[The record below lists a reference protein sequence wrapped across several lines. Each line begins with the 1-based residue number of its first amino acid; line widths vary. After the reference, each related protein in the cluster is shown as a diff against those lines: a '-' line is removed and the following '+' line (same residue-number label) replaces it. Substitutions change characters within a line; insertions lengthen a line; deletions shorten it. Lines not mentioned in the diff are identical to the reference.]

1 MSKRRKILVVEFNS
15 TEARE
20 TFGSIKL
27 DEQEALNV
35 ALVHAYN
42 FDNKEEQRV
51 EPVPGMY
58 TEEEINVLLQEINEK
73 DTQAKAEL
81 IQNKEHA

>member
-15 TEARE
+15 IEARE
-20 TFGSIKL
+20 TFGSIKF

-58 TEEEINVLLQEINEK
+58 TDEEVSVLIKEINEK
-73 DTQAKAEL
+73 TPEAKAEL
-81 IQNKEHA
+81 IQNEEHV